1 MLVVSAWTSLLALT
15 EPFFVPRYWNPPS
28 LFGLAQS
35 TGFDVESFVFCWGIG
50 GLAVVLYEL
59 PVPVRHVP
67 LRPGS
72 RALVFH
78 PVALVVTP
86 AAFVILSS
94 FTGLNPIYCALA
106 ALGLGSCL
114 VLASRPDLLRKMLSS
129 AVIFLGLYSAYFLS
143 LVVAVPGYV
152 QRVWDLRVLSGVS
165 LLGIHLEELGFAF
178 AFGFFWSGMY
188 EYARGLRLRR
198 RESRGRF
205 PPPG

>member
-1 MLVVSAWTSLLALT
+1 M
-15 EPFFVPRYWNPPS
+15 
-28 LFGLAQS
+28 
-35 TGFDVESFVFCWGIG
+35 
-50 GLAVVLYEL
+50 VLYEL

-72 RALVFH
+72 RARVFH

-106 ALGLGSCL
+106 ALALGSCL

-129 AVIFLGLYSAYFLS
+129 AVIFLGLYSAYFLT

-152 QRVWDLRVLSGVS
+152 QRSGT
-165 LLGIHLEELGFAF
+165 
-178 AFGFFWSGMY
+178 SGSS
-188 EYARGLRLRR
+188 
-198 RESRGRF
+198 RE
-205 PPPG
+205 